1 MNPAII
7 VGDNKVGQTS
17 WTWSLCLIA
26 KSGRG
31 GLGMYKAVRRMR
43 VIDSAISVLDLHP
56 TNVGLLTPLV
66 VSQLVITTQE
76 DLIENLLDLYKSA
89 WGICAYAL

>member
-1 MNPAII
+1 
-7 VGDNKVGQTS
+7 
-17 WTWSLCLIA
+17 
-26 KSGRG
+26 
-31 GLGMYKAVRRMR
+31 MYKAVRRMR

>member
-1 MNPAII
+1 
-7 VGDNKVGQTS
+7 
-17 WTWSLCLIA
+17 
-26 KSGRG
+26 
-31 GLGMYKAVRRMR
+31 MYKAVRLMR

>member
-1 MNPAII
+1 MTM
-7 VGDNKVGQTS
+7 GQTS
-17 WTWSLCLIA
+17 WTLSLCLIA

-31 GLGMYKAVRRMR
+31 GLGIMYGLQSTRKAVRG
-43 VIDSAISVLDLHP
+43 IDSAISVLDLHP

-66 VSQLVITTQE
+66 VSQLVITQE
-76 DLIENLLDLYKSA
+76 DLNDNLFDLYKSA